1 MKYTERRKQ
10 GREEN
15 QRLWKIKQKLNY
27 FFHPSSLDRV
37 HCLSLRKMNYGS
49 ELCCQK
55 YQIPEL
61 ENSVS
66 QPFSPDYLKILTPHS
81 LCTPPPSSLR
91 LYILN
96 HWSLKTVFATSVSV
110 FISCVFLCLFV
121 KVKSGGD
128 NGGTKK
134 ESGWGICVLGDW
146 ELRLQNNLKPLKI
159 KLGRDLKSYLVFPS
173 LISKKVD
180 LREMKWLIQG

>member
-1 MKYTERRKQ
+1 MKSTECRKQ
-10 GREEN
+10 GRKEN
-15 QRLWKIKQKLNY
+15 QSLWKITQKLNY
-27 FFHPSSLDRV
+27 FFYSSSLNRV
-37 HCLSLRKMNYGS
+37 HCISLRKVNYVS

-55 YQIPEL
+55 YQIPKL
-61 ENSVS
+61 GNWIS
-66 QPFSPDYLKILTPHS
+66 QLFSPDYLKTLIPYS
-81 LCTPPPSSLR
+81 LYTLSPSYLR

-128 NGGTKK
+128 NGGQRKVT
-134 ESGWGICVLGDW
+134 GWGICVLSDW
-146 ELRLQNNLKPLKI
+146 KLKLQNNLEPLKI
-159 KLGRDLKSYLVFPS
+159 KLGRDLESYLVSLS

-180 LREMKWLIQG
+180 LGEMKWLIQG